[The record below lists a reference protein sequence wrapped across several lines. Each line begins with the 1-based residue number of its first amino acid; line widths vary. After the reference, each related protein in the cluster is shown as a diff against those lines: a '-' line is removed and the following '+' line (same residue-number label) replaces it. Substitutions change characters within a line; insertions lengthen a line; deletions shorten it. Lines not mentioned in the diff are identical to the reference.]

1 MIGDDITTQVIKTDD
16 IRQRVSAFFPDSVI
30 LDNRFR
36 FIAVSQNILDTLEY
50 KLSDLYEQSINVLSQ
65 NLDLKALLEQRL
77 RAGYFEQEKFKIR
90 AKNSRMVGFSVSGFY
105 FGLIADVNGLIVL
118 KCKNNDEI
126 NLIHEKL
133 ELKTA
138 ELDSFVYK
146 SSHAL
151 RGPLATIKGL
161 ANLARITKD
170 PAEIEFLIQQI
181 DFFADKLDDK
191 LHQLIVFAETDKAS
205 ELPVGPVPLIGIC
218 EKLAS
223 VAVENSVDFPV
234 RFIYDLQDKSMLI
247 QNSEIIGNL
256 LKNILQF
263 YARQPKIQDN
273 RILFDSLRSVS
284 ATEFIFRGRG
294 FSISDDLVSKM
305 KTLNFGYSEILDYP
319 EFIDCYAAKKIVM
332 RLRGSVQFT
341 LDSSRELVVL
351 ITLPNQ

>member
-1 MIGDDITTQVIKTDD
+1 MNGEDITQQVIKTDD
-16 IRQRVSAFFPDSVI
+16 IRQRISAFFPDSVI
-30 LDNRFR
+30 LDNQFR
-36 FIAVSQNILDTLEY
+36 FIAVSQNILDSLDY
-50 KLSDLYEQSINVLSQ
+50 KLSDLYQQSINILSQ
-65 NLDLKALLEQRL
+65 NVDLKSLVEQRL
-77 RAGYFEQEKFKIR
+77 KAGYFEQEKFKIR
-90 AKNSRMVGFSVSGFY
+90 ARNSRMVGFSVSGFY

-138 ELDSFVYK
+138 ELDAFVYM

-170 PAEIEFLIQQI
+170 PKEIDFLIQQI

-191 LHQLIVFAETDKAS
+191 LHRLIMFAETDKGS
-205 ELPVGPVPLIGIC
+205 EHPSGSVPLYTIC
-218 EKLAS
+218 EKLS
-223 VAVENSVDFPV
+223 VLAVEGSVDFPV
-234 RFIYDLQDKSMLI
+234 KFTYDLQDKSILVE
-247 QNSEIIGNL
+247 NSEIITNL

-263 YARQPKIQDN
+263 FARQPKSIDN
-273 RILFDSLRSVS
+273 QITFDSLKSLS

-294 FSISDDLVSKM
+294 FTITDEVVSKL
-305 KTLNFGYSEILDYP
+305 KTLNFGYSEILDHP

-332 RLRGSVQFT
+332 RMRGNVQFI
-341 LDSSRELVVL
+341 LDPSRELVVL
-351 ITLPNQ
+351 ITLPTL

>member
-1 MIGDDITTQVIKTDD
+1 MNGNDITQQVIRTED

-30 LDNRFR
+30 LDNQFR
-36 FIAVSQNILDTLEY
+36 FIAVSQNILDALDY
-50 KLSDLYEQSINVLSQ
+50 KLCDLYEQSINILSQ
-65 NLDLKALLEQRL
+65 NVDLKALLEQRL

-90 AKNSRMVGFSVSGFY
+90 ANNSRMIGFSVSGFY

-133 ELKTA
+133 ELKAA
-138 ELDSFVYK
+138 ELDAFVYM

-170 PAEIEFLIQQI
+170 PKEIEFLIQQI

-191 LHQLIVFAETDKAS
+191 LHRLIVFAETDKGS
-205 ELPVGPVPLIGIC
+205 EHLRGPMPLFSIC
-218 EKLAS
+218 EKLS
-223 VAVENSVDFPV
+223 VVALENSIDFPV
-234 RFIYDLQDKSMLI
+234 RFDYDLQDKAMLVE
-247 QNSEIIGNL
+247 NSEIITNL

-263 YARQPKIQDN
+263 FARQPKAHDN
-273 RILFDSLRSVS
+273 RIVFDSLNSLS

-294 FSISDDLVSKM
+294 FNITDEVVDKL
-305 KTLNFGYSEILDYP
+305 KTLNFGYSQILDHP

-332 RLRGSVQFT
+332 KLRGNVQFT

-351 ITLPNQ
+351 ITLPNN